1 MSAIRI
7 IKGEYRNKPVRNIA
21 FTLVSG
27 YASGAKG
34 NYVTVKN
41 DGNFPNCPDTVR
53 IKVDSIQNFEYV
65 TGDAVQD
72 NTVHFDKP
80 AVVETDDEAMDRI
93 RERFDILHEM
103 TKATVSG
110 DIRAMIVSG
119 PPGVGKSFGV
129 EQEIDKATMFDK
141 IAGKRLRAEVV
152 KGSATPIGLYQTL
165 YKYSD
170 ANSVVVFDD
179 CDSILLDDVALN
191 LLKGA
196 LDSGKKRVISWLS
209 ESSALRREGIPDR
222 FEFKGSVIFITNL
235 KFDKMKS
242 QKLRDH
248 LDALQSRCHYLD
260 LTLDTMRDKLLR
272 IKQIAKDGVLFADYD
287 FSEYAQDDIIDFM
300 HDNKDRL
307 REVSLRMALKIADL
321 RKSFPNNWKRMS
333 ETTCMKSA

>member
-27 YASGAKG
+27 YVTGAKG

-72 NTVHFDKP
+72 NTVHFEKP

-119 PPGVGKSFGV
+119 PPGVGKSYGV
-129 EQEIDKATMFDK
+129 ETEIEKACLFDK
-141 IAGKRLRAEVV
+141 LAGKRLRAEVV

-287 FSEYAQDDIIDFM
+287 FNEYAQDDIIDFM
-300 HDNKDRL
+300 HANKDRL

>member
-27 YASGAKG
+27 FASGAKG

-72 NTVHFDKP
+72 NTVHFEKP
-80 AVVETDDEAMDRI
+80 TVVETDDEAMDRI
-93 RERFDILHEM
+93 RERFDILTEM

-129 EQEIDKATMFDK
+129 EAEVEKACLFDK
-141 IAGKRLRAEVV
+141 LSGKRLRAEVV

-170 ANSVVVFDD
+170 ANCVLVFDD

-196 LDSGKKRVISWLS
+196 LDSGKKRKISWLS
-209 ESSALRREGIPDR
+209 ESSALRREGIPDS

-235 KFDKMKS
+235 KFDQMKS

-260 LTLDTMRDKLLR
+260 LTLDTMRDKILR
-272 IKQIAKDGVLFADYD
+272 IKQIANDGVLFSDYE
-287 FSEYAQDDIIDFM
+287 FSDMQQDDIIDFM
-300 HDNKDRL
+300 NKNQTRL
-307 REVSLRMALKIADL
+307 REMSLRMALKIADL
-321 RKSFPNNWKRMS
+321 VKSFPAKWRLMAES
-333 ETTCMKSA
+333 TCMKSA